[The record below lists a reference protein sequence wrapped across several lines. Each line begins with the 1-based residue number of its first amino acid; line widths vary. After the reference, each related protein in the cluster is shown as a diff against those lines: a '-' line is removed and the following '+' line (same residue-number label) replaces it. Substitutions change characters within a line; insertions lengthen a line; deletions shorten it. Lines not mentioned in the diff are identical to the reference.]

1 VSDRPDPIG
10 GDEPNRSEP
19 IERDSIV
26 MAADAAKAWC
36 IARLQRAI
44 RETERLR
51 AMPLTADEC
60 VTILQHSTWED
71 DLPPRE
77 E

>member
-1 VSDRPDPIG
+1 
-10 GDEPNRSEP
+10 
-19 IERDSIV
+19 